1 MWQQGYV
8 RLFRVRG
15 IPVRLHWSVALGMLW
30 VSGPHFR
37 PAAWLGLALIILVHE
52 LGHAHLARRYRL
64 KVHSIEMDALGGACV
79 HEPARVAH
87 QDHVIAWGGV
97 LAQALLLLAVLT
109 LSAIGLWPGGSFGA
123 QLHHTLT
130 STNLFIIAF
139 NLLPFPPLD
148 GASAWKLIAR
158 RPRLGRAKPDVK
170 LKPGR
175 PREVSEEEHAQIEK
189 TLEQVFE
196 DAKRKAERK
205 D

>member
-8 RLFRVRG
+8 RLFRLRG

-37 PAAWLGLALIILVHE
+37 PGSWLGLAIVILVHE
-52 LGHAHLARRYRL
+52 LGHAYLARRYRL
-64 KVHSIEMDALGGACV
+64 QVHSIEMDALGGACV
-79 HEPARVAH
+79 HEPARIPH

-97 LAQALLLLAVLT
+97 LAQALLYALVLVVAAVG
-109 LSAIGLWPGGSFGA
+109 SWPGGSFGG

-148 GASAWKLIAR
+148 GASAWKLLKR
-158 RPRLGRAKPDVK
+158 RPRLGRAKPSVK
-170 LKPGR
+170 LKPKP
-175 PREVSEEEHAQIEK
+175 PREVSEAEREQIDR

-196 DAKRKAERK
+196 EAKRKE
-205 D
+205 